1 MKLNKDKKYKFAGD
15 VYDWGINCL
24 RWYTSDDSNA
34 PIWDPKEFQ
43 HFADRGLVEEVREP
57 LRFEGRAKFDHT
69 GWCTG
74 MSFDELNRDLAINK
88 TFKITAEE
96 IIE

>member
-1 MKLNKDKKYKFAGD
+1 MKLDKDKKYTFAGD
-15 VYDWGINCL
+15 VYERHDECTWKWQSPNL
-24 RWYTSDDSNA
+24 VHVWSDE
-34 PIWDPKEFQ
+34 EFQ

-74 MSFDELNRDLAINK
+74 MSFDELNRALAINK